1 MKLSDIFFALASGEI
16 SNLSCVLD
24 GEINPN
30 KYQQVITA
38 INRALVNLGTR
49 FTLNKG
55 YLVLQ
60 TRSGT
65 NTYVMSPEYAVS
77 VNPNG
82 YILDTD
88 TAFTEPFL
96 EMLCIVD
103 TATKVKMEL
112 DGSGLVTRLAVNTLR
127 FHQDPEDKTYL
138 VHYTALPALI
148 DTDLNDPVDL
158 DAIEVDLPLAYL
170 NALIYFV
177 ASTFYAP
184 TLSGMDGVRANM
196 DINYRQMYEA
206 ECKLLETR
214 GIDIDEVEPTN
225 LFAQRGFI

>member
-30 KYQQVITA
+30 KYQQVITS

-60 TRSGT
+60 TRSGMS
-65 NTYVMSPEYAVS
+65 TYVLSPQYAVS
-77 VNPNG
+77 VNPAG

-88 TAFTEPFL
+88 TPFTKPFL
-96 EMLCIVD
+96 EMLHITD
-103 TATKVKMEL
+103 TATENRVEL
-112 DGSGLVTRLAVNTLR
+112 DGSGLVTRLAVDTLR
-127 FHQDPEDKTYL
+127 FHQDPGDKTYL
-138 VHYTALPALI
+138 VHYTALPDLI
-148 DTDLNDPVDL
+148 DVDLNDPVDL

-177 ASTFYAP
+177 AATFYAP

-196 DINYRQMYEA
+196 DVNYRQMYET
-206 ECKLLETR
+206 ECRLLETK
-214 GIDIDEVEPTN
+214 GIDIDESEPTN

>member
-16 SNLSCVLD
+16 SNLSCVLN
-24 GEINPN
+24 GAINPN

-38 INRALVNLGTR
+38 INRGLVNLGTR

-60 TRSGT
+60 TSTGKD
-65 NTYVMSPEYAVS
+65 TYVLSPQYAVS

-88 TAFTEPFL
+88 TPFTKPFL
-96 EMLCIVD
+96 EVLHITD
-103 TATKVKMEL
+103 TATESRVEL
-112 DGSGLVTRLAVNTLR
+112 DGSGLVTRLAVDTLR
-127 FHQDPEDKTYL
+127 FNQDPGNKTYL
-138 VHYTALPALI
+138 VHYTTLPDPI
-148 DTDLNDPVDL
+148 STDLNDPVDL
-158 DAIEVDLPLAYL
+158 DAIEVALPLAYL

-206 ECKLLETR
+206 ECKLLETK
-214 GIDIDEVEPTN
+214 GIDIDEAEPTN

>member
-60 TRSGT
+60 TSTGKD
-65 NTYVMSPEYAVS
+65 TYVLSPKYAVS
-77 VNPNG
+77 INPNG

-88 TAFTEPFL
+88 TPFTKPFL
-96 EMLCIVD
+96 EMLHITD
-103 TATKVKMEL
+103 TSTESRVEL
-112 DGSGLVTRLAVNTLR
+112 DGSGLVTKLAVDTLR
-127 FHQDPEDKTYL
+127 FNQDPANKTYL
-138 VHYTALPALI
+138 VHYTALPDLI
-148 DTDLNDPVDL
+148 DTDLNTPVDL

-177 ASTFYAP
+177 AATFYAP
-184 TLSGMDGVRANM
+184 TLSGMDGVRGNM
-196 DINYRQMYEA
+196 DVNYRQMYEA
-206 ECKLLETR
+206 ECRLLETR
-214 GIDIDEVEPTN
+214 GIDIDEAEPTN

>member
-30 KYQQVITA
+30 KYQQVIAA

-60 TRSGT
+60 TRSGMS
-65 NTYVMSPEYAVS
+65 TYVLSPQYAVS
-77 VNPNG
+77 VNPTG

-88 TAFTEPFL
+88 TPFTKPFL
-96 EMLCIVD
+96 EMLHITD
-103 TATKVKMEL
+103 TATESRVDL
-112 DGSGLVTRLAVNTLR
+112 GGSGLVTRLAVDTLR
-127 FHQDPEDKTYL
+127 FNQDPGNKTYL
-138 VHYTALPALI
+138 VHYTALPVLI
-148 DTDLNDPVDL
+148 DLDLNTPIDL
-158 DAIEVDLPLAYL
+158 DAIEVNLPLAYL

-177 ASTFYAP
+177 AATFYAP

-196 DINYRQMYEA
+196 DVNYRQMYEA
-206 ECKLLETR
+206 ECRLLETK
-214 GIDIDEVEPTN
+214 GIDIDESEPTN

>member
-24 GEINPN
+24 GEINPS

-60 TRSGT
+60 TSSGKS
-65 NTYVMSPEYAVS
+65 TYVLSPKYAVS

-88 TAFTEPFL
+88 TPFTEPFL
-96 EMLCIVD
+96 EILHITD
-103 TATKVKMEL
+103 TATKVKTEL
-112 DGSGLVTRLAVNTLR
+112 DGSGLVTRLAVNTLH
-127 FHQDPEDKTYL
+127 FHQDPGDKTYL
-138 VHYTALPALI
+138 VHYTTLPALI
-148 DTDLNDPVDL
+148 EIGLSNPIDP

-184 TLSGMDGVRANM
+184 TLSGMDGVRGNVDM
-196 DINYRQMYEA
+196 NYRQMYEA

-214 GIDIDEVEPTN
+214 GIDIDEAEPTN